1 MCDCVLESENI
12 MSQHFLLSASARTL
26 SLSQVLRMSDTDA
39 ETLFASIRWP
49 DSKGEPVCPH
59 CGCFKPYQDRRPGGA
74 LRFRC
79 RDWGDSY
86 SLTTGAPS
94 AFHKLPLRTYLAA
107 IAISANEVKGKN
119 ALALSRDLGVQYKT
133 AFVLSHKIREAIASE
148 MKGAHV
154 GGAGKVAEVD
164 GAYFGGYIKPA
175 NHVENRRDRR
185 LAINQNGKR
194 RVVVAIRERSGRS
207 LTQVFK
213 SEISSITFIR
223 ARVAKGTE
231 LMADEAN
238 SWNDLA
244 ASFPIKRINHQEAYS
259 EDGAC
264 TNGAENL
271 FSRMRRAEI
280 GHHHHIAGAYLTRYA
295 QEAAFREDRR
305 RQQNGGQFQRVIALV
320 AANKP
325 SVDFC
330 GYWQRSQKAA

>member
-1 MCDCVLESENI
+1 

-26 SLSQVLRMSDTDA
+26 SLSQVLRMSDADA
-39 ETLFASIRWP
+39 ETLFASIRWS
-49 DSKGEPVCPH
+49 DTKGEPVCPH
-59 CGCFKPYQDRRPGGA
+59 CGCLRPYQDRRPSGS

-79 RDWGDSY
+79 RDCKDSY
-86 SLTTGAPS
+86 SLTSGTLF

-107 IAISANEVKGKN
+107 IAISVNEVKGKN
-119 ALALSRDLGVQYKT
+119 ALALSRDINVQYKT

-154 GGAGKVAEVD
+154 GGEGRVAEVD
-164 GAYFGGYIKPA
+164 GAYFGGYVKPA

-185 LAINQNGKR
+185 LAVNQNGKR
-194 RVVVAIRERSGRS
+194 QVVVVIRERNGRS

-213 SEISSITFIR
+213 NELLSTTFIR
-223 ARVAKGTE
+223 SRVNKGTE

-259 EDGAC
+259 EAGAC

-271 FSRMRRAEI
+271 FSRLRRAEI
-280 GHHHHIAGAYLTRYA
+280 GHHHHISGLYLGRYA
-295 QEAAFREDRR
+295 AESAWRDDH
-305 RQQNGGQFQRVIALV
+305 RQMSNGAQYRAVIGLV
-320 AANKP
+320 AKNKP

-330 GYWQRSQKAA
+330 GYWQRNAMRPM

>member
-1 MCDCVLESENI
+1 

-26 SLSQVLRMSDTDA
+26 SLAQVLRMSDTEA

-49 DSKGEPVCPH
+49 DTKGEPVCPH
-59 CGCFKPYQDRRPGGA
+59 CGVLKPYTDRRLSGS

-79 RDWGDSY
+79 KGCQDSF
-86 SLTTGAPS
+86 SLTSGTLF

-154 GGAGKVAEVD
+154 GGEGKVAEVD
-164 GAYFGGYIKPA
+164 GAYFGGYVKPA
-175 NHVENRRDRR
+175 NHVENRVDRR
-185 LAINQNGKR
+185 LAVNQNGKR
-194 RVVVAIRERSGRS
+194 KVVVVIRERDGRS

-213 SEISSITFIR
+213 SELQSTTFIR
-223 ARVAKGTE
+223 SRVNKGTE

-238 SWNDLA
+238 SWNGLA
-244 ASFPIKRINHQEAYS
+244 ANFPIKRINHQEAYS

-264 TNGAENL
+264 TNGAEGL
-271 FSRMRRAEI
+271 FSRLRRGEI
-280 GHHHHIAGAYLTRYA
+280 GHFHHIAGAYLGRYA
-295 QEAAFREDRR
+295 AESAWRDDH
-305 RQQNGGQFQRVIALV
+305 RQMSNGDQFKAIAGLV
-320 AANKP
+320 TKNKP

-330 GYWQRSQKAA
+330 GYWQRNFPSE